1 MLRFV
6 TQGTK
11 RILGIHL
18 GLVLAQVVCIS
29 AFAIEIGRALRGNT
43 LSWAYV
49 FEWPVFSAYAIYM
62 WRKLLKQERSG
73 DEGTPPGPEELD
85 DPALERFNEYLRQVH
100 DASPPKPPRES

>member
-18 GLVLAQVVCIS
+18 GLVLAQVICVS
-29 AFAIEIGRALRGNT
+29 AFVIEIGRALRGNT

-49 FEWPVFSAYAIYM
+49 FEWPIFSAYAIYM

-73 DEGTPPGPEELD
+73 DEGTTSAPEEVD
-85 DPALERFNEYLRQVH
+85 DPALERFNEYLRRVH
-100 DASPPKPPRES
+100 DATPPEHPGES